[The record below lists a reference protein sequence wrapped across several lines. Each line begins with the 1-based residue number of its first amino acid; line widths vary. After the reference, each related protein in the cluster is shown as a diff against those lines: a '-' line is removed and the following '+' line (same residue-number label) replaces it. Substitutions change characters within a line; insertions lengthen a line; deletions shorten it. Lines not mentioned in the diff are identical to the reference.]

1 MVQERAEIQNM
12 VVVRHWSFVDL
23 RRLYE
28 LADNEGTEDVTSPL
42 ESPPPSYEAT
52 EHPVGD
58 KRLAIEPTPLDSDQS
73 QALVKYQETP
83 LEQLDARM
91 NTAMVLANKVLAQP
105 DVNVVDHLLDEW
117 TRIRELEKR
126 RQRKKHRYD
135 AHAETDDESDT
146 SSDEEY
152 DLSQIPGGR
161 YLEGSNGPQK
171 PRKNVKNVQFRAR
184 VDSFNED
191 SDNAKPRTRTPSRH
205 VLRSDSSSS
214 SSPSPPPRFRRSSDS
229 DPRFYSAPPDLSD
242 RTRRP
247 YTQPRDGA
255 TTNDRPTSRN
265 GPLSNPNFPPNIQ
278 GQPRGVPPQQWQNS
292 PQSPHWSNSQA
303 PQSPGLRPPL
313 YSGQFPPSGQ
323 FTNNGQYNPAHFPP
337 PPRPQRMPSSGPHAM
352 PPIPQGA
359 YVYSPQISPSSSF
372 QPGFRGPPSLDGRG
386 GGQMR
391 EGYHQRE
398 GRGSFSRHEGRNHR
412 RHGTGER
419 DRDNDRARA
428 KEERDKKDRKITKGL
443 LGAGALAGLMDILG
457 GLDGI

>member
-1 MVQERAEIQNM
+1 MLQERAEIQNM

-28 LADNEGTEDVTSPL
+28 LADHEGPEEFQSPI
-42 ESPPPSYEAT
+42 ESQPPSYEET
-52 EHPVGD
+52 EHPGGD
-58 KRLAIEPTPLDSDQS
+58 KRLAIEPTPLASDQS
-73 QALVKYQETP
+73 QALIKHQETS

-91 NTAMVLANKVLAQP
+91 NKAMVLPNKVLAQP
-105 DVNVVDHLLDEW
+105 DVNIVDHLLDEW
-117 TRIRELEKR
+117 TRVREFEKR

-146 SSDEEY
+146 SSDDEF
-152 DLSQIPGGR
+152 DLSQTAGGR
-161 YLEGSNGPQK
+161 YLEGPNGAHK

-184 VDSFNED
+184 VDSDTEG
-191 SDNAKPRTRTPSRH
+191 SDHTKPRKRAPSRH
-205 VLRSDSSSS
+205 VLRRDTSSSS
-214 SSPSPPPRFRRSSDS
+214 SSSPPPRFRRSSDS
-229 DPRFYSAPPDLSD
+229 DPRFRPAPPDLAD

-255 TTNDRPTSRN
+255 TTNDHPTSRN
-265 GPLSNPNFPPNIQ
+265 GPLPNPGFPPNIQ
-278 GQPRGVPPQQWQNS
+278 GQPRGVPPPQRQNS
-292 PQSPHWSNSQA
+292 LQSPHWSNSQA

-313 YSGQFPPSGQ
+313 HNGQFPPSGPVP
-323 FTNNGQYNPAHFPP
+323 TNSQYNPAHFPP
-337 PPRPQRMPSSGPHAM
+337 PPRPQRKPSSGPYAM
-352 PPIPQGA
+352 PPIPQGG
-359 YVYSPQISPSSSF
+359 YGYSPQISPSSSF

-391 EGYHQRE
+391 DAYHQRE
-398 GRGSFSRHEGRNHR
+398 RRDGYSRHEGRHK

-419 DRDNDRARA
+419 ERDNARARD